1 MGSTGGDNF
10 GDYNPP
16 SVTKCDRSVDAR
28 LEEVARQDFF
38 RLHGRTPA
46 AQTHVR
52 LRWGV
57 ASGARMVVEDGA
69 TSTAVGLLPTRLHYL
84 LVCQEGGYAYE
95 GVVTAAHDGNVP
107 LVEVRLDPV

>member
-28 LEEVARQDFF
+28 LEEVARQDYF
-38 RLHGRTPA
+38 RTHKKTPA
-46 AQTHVR
+46 VQTLVR
-52 LRWGV
+52 LRRGV
-57 ASGARMVVEDGA
+57 GSGGRLVVEDAG
-69 TSTAVGLLPTRLHYL
+69 SGTAIGLLPTRLHYL

-95 GVVTAAHDGNVP
+95 GTVTAAHDGKVP
-107 LVEVRLDPV
+107 LIEVHLDPV